1 MERRAPL
8 SLSAVYQ
15 ITWVAQW
22 QLQGLFP
29 ENATMHVHK
38 KLLIISGALE
48 SLDSQGSQGKIP
60 WKQKQ
65 THLHTYSHS
74 MQYTRWS
81 PSAEEASSWSFLLSH
96 IYPFCCFIF
105 STCLFIM
112 ALLGLC
118 CCMGFSLV
126 VVSRGYFVSGCGLL
140 TAVASLVAE
149 HKLWSTQ
156 ASVVAVPG
164 L

>member
-1 MERRAPL
+1 MLKKPAPGPSYYPIFIL
-8 SLSAVYQ
+8 SVVLY
-15 ITWVAQW
+15 
-22 QLQGLFP
+22 
-29 ENATMHVHK
+29 
-38 KLLIISGALE
+38 
-48 SLDSQGSQGKIP
+48 
-60 WKQKQ
+60 
-65 THLHTYSHS
+65 
-74 MQYTRWS
+74 
-81 PSAEEASSWSFLLSH
+81 FLLV
-96 IYPFCCFIF
+96 Y
-105 STCLFIM
+105 LFIM

-140 TAVASLVAE
+140 TAVAFLVAE